1 MRIELLRA
9 LNRRAVQ
16 ASVDVVGRIAP
27 DDLARPT
34 PCAEWTVADLLAHM
48 TVQHHGFAAA
58 ARGDGADPE
67 VWRAGPSPDDPAAAY
82 AVAAEDVL
90 AAFEQAKP
98 DFWLPEI
105 TTAVAIPAATAISF
119 HLVDYVAH
127 AWDVAQAIG
136 LPYRPDPEVTE
147 AALTVALAVP
157 DGAERLEPGAAFRP
171 GVPASPD
178 SDALTRLLAALGRS
192 ADWRR

>member
-1 MRIELLRA
+1 MRIESLRT

-16 ASVDVVGRIAP
+16 TSVDVVSRITP
-27 DDLARPT
+27 QDLTRPT
-34 PCAEWTVADLLAHM
+34 PCAEWTLADLLAHM
-48 TVQHHGFAAA
+48 TVQHQGFAAA

-67 VWRAGPSPDDPAAAY
+67 AWRAGPSPDDPVAAY
-82 AVAAEDVL
+82 AVAADDVIT
-90 AAFEQAKP
+90 AFKDAES

-136 LPYRPDPEVTE
+136 LPYQPDPELAE
-147 AALTVALAVP
+147 AALAVALAVP

-171 GVPASPD
+171 GVPAAAD

-192 ADWRR
+192 MEWRL